1 MVANIS
7 HHEPVYR
14 QFIAYKVNAN
24 KIGLQYISFWFVK
37 MSNMEIKIFVGYH
50 CRLLKTQSKVKELT
64 RESRNREEEMDE
76 YRRKLDSVKNERR
89 RAEKN
94 VQEVMMKLRLSSLI
108 IMLPLINRRNM
119 LIFMSGLT
127 SMSVT

>member
-1 MVANIS
+1 MD
-7 HHEPVYR
+7 
-14 QFIAYKVNAN
+14 AN
-24 KIGLQYISFWFVK
+24 KNWFTVYKIWFVK

>member
-1 MVANIS
+1 
-7 HHEPVYR
+7 
-14 QFIAYKVNAN
+14 
-24 KIGLQYISFWFVK
+24 
-37 MSNMEIKIFVGYH
+37 MEIKIFVGYH

-94 VQEVMMKLRLSSLI
+94 VQEVMMKLSFSSLI

-119 LIFMSGLT
+119 LIFMSGLS

>member
-1 MVANIS
+1 
-7 HHEPVYR
+7 
-14 QFIAYKVNAN
+14 
-24 KIGLQYISFWFVK
+24 
-37 MSNMEIKIFVGYH
+37 MEIKIFVGYH

-127 SMSVT
+127 SLSVT

>member
-1 MVANIS
+1 
-7 HHEPVYR
+7 
-14 QFIAYKVNAN
+14 
-24 KIGLQYISFWFVK
+24 
-37 MSNMEIKIFVGYH
+37 
-50 CRLLKTQSKVKELT
+50 
-64 RESRNREEEMDE
+64 MDE

-94 VQEVMMKLRLSSLI
+94 VQEVMMKLRLSSII

>member
-1 MVANIS
+1 MN
-7 HHEPVYR
+7 
-14 QFIAYKVNAN
+14 QFIGSSSHIKWTPI

-119 LIFMSGLT
+119 LIFMSRLT